1 MNEKRQVAA
10 RGSTEKE
17 EGRAKFYSRN
27 KMLMSRA
34 DWDYLGAP
42 VTRVGSPGES
52 ETAGGATWEKLSPFR
67 MTIHP

>member
-10 RGSTEKE
+10 RGGTEE
-17 EGRAKFYSRN
+17 EERTARFYSRR

-34 DWDYLGAP
+34 DWDHSGAP

-52 ETAGGATWEKLSPFR
+52 EAAGGATWEKLSPFR
-67 MTIHP
+67 IIIHP